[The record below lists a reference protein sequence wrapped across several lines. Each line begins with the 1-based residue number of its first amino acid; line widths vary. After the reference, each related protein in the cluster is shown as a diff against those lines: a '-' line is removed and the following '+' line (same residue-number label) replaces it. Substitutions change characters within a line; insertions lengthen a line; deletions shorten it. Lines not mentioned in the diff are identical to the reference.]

1 MAYEHK
7 EQQRPGVNTM
17 SRRPDP
23 LVDEMFTHQNGRAF
37 HFGESEIIDRQS
49 QLYDRGEVAFNG
61 KWYEPR
67 YDQSTFSQLLHQ
79 TAYHESAIDAKVNI
93 LLTTIKLP
101 PVEQRKISY
110 KTLTKLI
117 KDYLVLGHCY
127 PHFTKNNWGQLFSV
141 EHLPGMIMRRG
152 KEEDDFYRLNHEQ
165 QFYMPDDD
173 TQIYTRYP
181 ENVLHLKRYDLRQ
194 GVYGVPGYLGALDA
208 AWLNKEATLL
218 RRRFYNNG
226 AHMGFVFL
234 LTASDIDD
242 DSVDGLEEQMLA
254 SKGVGNF
261 KNLFM
266 HLPGSKP
273 DDVKIMPVGDIATK
287 DDYWNI
293 KISSR
298 NDVLAQHRVP
308 LVLLSIMPETNG
320 GLGKPQDAAVV
331 FATNEVAPL
340 HLVFD
345 EINEFAGETVIDFQ
359 DYKLPELT
367 QADQSTEK
375 AA

>member
-1 MAYEHK
+1 MLIADVGALVFLNNGEYMSDQVAVESPDVK
-7 EQQRPGVNTM
+7 QQA
-17 SRRPDP
+17 
-23 LVDEMFTHQNGRAF
+23 RAF
-37 HFGESEIIDRQS
+37 HFGEPEVVNRQS
-49 QLYDRGEVAFNG
+49 QLYDFGEVAFNG

-67 YDQSTFSQLLHQ
+67 YEQSTFCNLLHQ

-93 LLTTIKLP
+93 MLTTLKLP
-101 PVEQRKISY
+101 KPQFRKVSRE
-110 KTLTKLI
+110 TLTKLI

-127 PHFTKNNWGQLFSV
+127 PYFRKARNGRLLAV
-141 EHLPGMIMRRG
+141 EHLPGLVMRRG
-152 KEEDDFYRLNHEQ
+152 KQEDDFYRLNHSEQ
-165 QFYMPDDD
+165 IFVDDD
-173 TQIYTRYP
+173 TDIYTHYP
-181 ENVLHLKRYDLRQ
+181 KNVLHLKRYDLKQ

-234 LTASDIDD
+234 LTAADIDD
-242 DSVDGLEEQMLA
+242 ASVDDLEQQMLQ

-261 KNLFM
+261 KNLFLHM
-266 HLPGSKP
+266 PGENP
-273 DDVKIMPVGDIATK
+273 DSVKIMPVGDIATK

-308 LVLLSIMPETNG
+308 LVLLSIMPETTG

-331 FATNEVAPL
+331 FAKNEVEPL
-340 HLVFD
+340 HYVF
-345 EINEFAGETVIDFQ
+345 EKINEFAQETVIGFDA
-359 DYKLPELT
+359 YTLPGMSAT
-367 QADQSTEK
+367 
-375 AA
+375 